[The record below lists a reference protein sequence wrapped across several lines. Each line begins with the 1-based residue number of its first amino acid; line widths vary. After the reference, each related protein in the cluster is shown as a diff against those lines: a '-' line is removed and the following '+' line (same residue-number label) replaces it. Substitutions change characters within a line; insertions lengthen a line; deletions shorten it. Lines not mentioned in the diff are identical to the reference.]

1 MYLQLPNLK
10 SWGAENSF
18 IGSMFKLG
26 LLRGLFMLIKCFLK
40 AAYELGILLNIEMVE
55 KYDKVFVFVKLI
67 VHEMDVIMSRKQN

>member
-1 MYLQLPNLK
+1 
-10 SWGAENSF
+10 
-18 IGSMFKLG
+18 
-26 LLRGLFMLIKCFLK
+26 MLIKCFLK